1 MMNSQWRAMQSFHDN
16 QKLVSAINTLSI
28 HTKVEMAGHPHSD
41 WAAEVPKAKEELC
54 AFLTELHPQVQRAEV
69 EKEPLLGVNPR
80 RQQFVRHL
88 LNAKQNSRIHS
99 PVLRDKLSA
108 GAQLLHAD
116 AEADKEDMLLFL
128 EELRMLIEEH
138 LGSDVHQLFGG
149 I

>member
-1 MMNSQWRAMQSFHDN
+1 M
-16 QKLVSAINTLSI
+16 
-28 HTKVEMAGHPHSD
+28 
-41 WAAEVPKAKEELC
+41 
-54 AFLTELHPQVQRAEV
+54 QRAEV
-69 EKEPLLGVNPR
+69 EKEPLLGVDPR

-88 LNAKQNSRIHS
+88 LDAKQHSRIHS